1 MEREWEGE
9 EIEEEMEFRD
19 DLFGVSLVGVSLAA
33 YSTSNRDRLGDG
45 GTDDEGVGG
54 GDVVEANLR
63 GGVVGRLEDIRKVL
77 FRGSNSCVNN

>member
-1 MEREWEGE
+1 MVFPLRPPSSSSLF
-9 EIEEEMEFRD
+9 ILPH
-19 DLFGVSLVGVSLAA
+19 LFGVSLVGVSLAA

-63 GGVVGRLEDIRKVL
+63 GGVVGRLEDIREVL